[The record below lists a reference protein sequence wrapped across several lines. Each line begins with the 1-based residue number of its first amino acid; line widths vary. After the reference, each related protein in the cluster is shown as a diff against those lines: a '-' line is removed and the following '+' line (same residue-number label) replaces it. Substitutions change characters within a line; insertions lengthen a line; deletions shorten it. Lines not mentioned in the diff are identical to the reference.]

1 MEEIVITLELM
12 KCLMESSES
21 DSSDE
26 DVLLMIAK
34 PHVMP
39 HVRCENYVENVVPLY
54 TDKEFQMH
62 FR

>member
-1 MEEIVITLELM
+1 LITSELM

-21 DSSDE
+21 DSSE

-39 HVRCENYVENVVPLY
+39 HVRCENYVENVVLLY
-54 TDKEFQMH
+54 FLKK
-62 FR
+62 R